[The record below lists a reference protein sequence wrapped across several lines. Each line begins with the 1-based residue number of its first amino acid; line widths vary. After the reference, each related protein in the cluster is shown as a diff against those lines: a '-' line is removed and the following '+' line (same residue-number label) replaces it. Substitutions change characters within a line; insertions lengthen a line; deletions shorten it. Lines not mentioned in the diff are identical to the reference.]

1 MTTFTIREGETSAF
15 SYSYN
20 GYNPSIDVRFV
31 AGTATSAD
39 GYLGSVIS
47 SAMSNVNGYITA
59 SKTYSFGAR
68 ADTTDEPEEQFTI
81 EIYYNGYLDEII
93 TVIVQD
99 DLAWHGTSENDIW
112 SGDTGSDIYF
122 GYGGADVIRGLNGN
136 DSLNGG
142 TEDDRLVGGKGSDQL
157 DGGTGNDTLEGGK
170 GADELSAGAGNDIL
184 FGGGGADRLYGGD
197 GEDNLSGDGGK
208 DDIFGGSG
216 DDSLSGGNGHDALY
230 GGSGNDLI
238 DGGKGR
244 DLINGGAGNDILTG
258 GSSADQFVFAGD
270 FGHDRITDFSVK
282 GREKIDLSESA
293 DIKSFRDLAKNFAI
307 DTDGGVLIE
316 ISPES
321 SLLIE
326 EIQLAELSWREFTF

>member
-15 SYSYN
+15 TYSYN
-20 GYNPSIDVRFV
+20 GYNPLIEVNFV

-39 GYLGSVIS
+39 GYGGSLTS
-47 SAMSNVNGYITA
+47 SSSSSINGYVYA
-59 SKTYSFGAR
+59 SNTYSFGAYS
-68 ADTTDEPEEQFTI
+68 DNIDELDEQFTI
-81 EIYYNGYLDEII
+81 EIYYNGYLNDTV
-93 TVIVQD
+93 TVIVKD

-112 SGDTGSDIYF
+112 SGDTGNDIYF

-142 TEDDRLVGGKGSDQL
+142 TGDDRLVGGKGSDQL
-157 DGGTGNDTLEGGK
+157 DGESGNDTLDGGK
-170 GADELSAGAGNDIL
+170 GTDELSAGAGNDIL

-258 GSSADQFVFAGD
+258 GSSADQFVFSSE

-282 GREKIDLSESA
+282 GREKIDLAESA
-293 DIKSFRDLAKNFAI
+293 DIRSFKDLTKNYAT
-307 DTDGGVLIE
+307 DTEEGVLIE
-316 ISPES
+316 INPDS

-326 EIQLAELSWREFTF
+326 SIELSDLSWREFTF

>member
-1 MTTFTIREGETSAF
+1 MTNFTIREGETSAF
-15 SYSYN
+15 TYSYN
-20 GYNPSIDVRFV
+20 GYNPLIEVKFV

-39 GYLGSVIS
+39 GYAGSLTS
-47 SAMSNVNGYITA
+47 SSSSSINGYVYA
-59 SKTYSFGAR
+59 SNTYSFGAYS
-68 ADTTDEPEEQFTI
+68 DNIDEPDEQFTI
-81 EIYYNGYLDEII
+81 EIYYNGYLNDTV
-93 TVIVQD
+93 TVIVKD

-112 SGDTGSDIYF
+112 SGGTGSDIYF

-136 DSLNGG
+136 DDLYGG
-142 TEDDRLVGGKGSDQL
+142 AGDDRLVGGQGADQL
-157 DGGTGNDTLEGGK
+157 EGGTGDDTLEGGK

-184 FGGGGADRLYGGD
+184 FGGGGADHLFGGEGGD
-197 GEDNLSGDGGK
+197 SLSGDGGK
-208 DDIFGGSG
+208 DEIFGGLG
-216 DDSLSGGNGHDALY
+216 DDILSGGNGHDALY

-244 DLINGGAGNDILTG
+244 DLINGGAGDDILTG

-293 DIKSFRDLAKNFAI
+293 DIKSFRDLAKNFAT
-307 DTDGGVLIE
+307 DTDEGVLIE
-316 ISPES
+316 IGPES